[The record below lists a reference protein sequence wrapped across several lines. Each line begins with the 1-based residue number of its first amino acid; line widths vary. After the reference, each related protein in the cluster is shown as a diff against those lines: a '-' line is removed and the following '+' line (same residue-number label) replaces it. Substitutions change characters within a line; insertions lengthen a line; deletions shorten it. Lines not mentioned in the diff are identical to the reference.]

1 MSLKTKL
8 QPYIFVL
15 GLIFSL
21 FSFNNVLAFDYTP
34 NTNDFVVNSFQY
46 DNNGKLEISLQMLN
60 QNTHYQ
66 IFTTPEPY
74 FAGFQVNYILYTDN
88 TKTNILSNFT
98 VSAWYCNNT
107 PEQHYIYGSTLDFY
121 SIQLD
126 EVKCYATQFQGSH
139 GIINSNGITKTQI
152 DSAYGT
158 NYLENNLA
166 IPNTDVSEFRF
177 YPNYIDENW
186 TQSSITGT
194 GSGYSLSQTTQ
205 SYFPFTGVPPT
216 PINGE
221 CGEAYGQV
229 LTTIPPENSYACS
242 SGTMIDFNGGLNEL
256 GTGIKYFWEC
266 EGSNGGYSVACSS
279 AETLDVINGTCGTA
293 NGQTIST
300 APYEYEKCSY
310 GATNGSTLQTLN
322 GWTWSCYGFNG
333 GSTSYCSAIYQEAE
347 TPPTIPETSI
357 IPTPTDCET
366 YSGID
371 KVLCNFG
378 NMIQGMF
385 LPSSEKII
393 ELQTTMNEVGNV
405 FPFNY
410 LRAIS
415 SVFNNLNFS
424 SGGLTMTIWG
434 NTETL
439 GADFWEMELFDNIK
453 LGITILILLMFTF
466 WAIGYIKHFFK

>member
-1 MSLKTKL
+1 MSLKANLK
-8 QPYIFVL
+8 PYMFAL

-21 FSFNNVLAFDYTP
+21 FFSNLCLAYPNLPAESF
-34 NTNDFVVNSFQY
+34 SSIR
-46 DNNGKLEISLQMLN
+46 ELN
-60 QNTHYQ
+60 QYNAWPVTLHIPASYFSESDYGYQ
-66 IFTTPEPY
+66 YGRLF
-74 FAGFQVNYILYTDN
+74 GQVNIFDLQGNKLFMWAGYDKTYTTIVSQGYADFSGTIPKDNFISFEIPSGNYYISFWPSYWNEVNLLKEDTYAYIPFSIDLEN
-88 TKTNILSNFT
+88 NILSNT
-98 VSAWYCNNT
+98 S
-107 PEQHYIYGSTLDFY
+107 
-121 SIQLD
+121 
-126 EVKCYATQFQGSH
+126 
-139 GIINSNGITKTQI
+139 
-152 DSAYGT
+152 
-158 NYLENNLA
+158 LE
-166 IPNTDVSEFRF
+166 
-177 YPNYIDENW
+177 
-186 TQSSITGT
+186 
-194 GSGYSLSQTTQ
+194 
-205 SYFPFTGVPPT
+205 

-229 LTTIPPENSYACS
+229 LTTIPPESSYACS
-242 SGTMIDFNGGLNEL
+242 TGTMINFNGGLNEL

-279 AETLDVINGTCGTA
+279 AETLDIINGTCGSA

-347 TPPTIPETSI
+347 EPPIIPDSSV

-378 NMIQGMF
+378 NIIQGMF

-393 ELQTTMNEVGNV
+393 ELQITMNEVGNV

-424 SGGLTMTIWG
+424 SGSLRMTMWG

-439 GADFWEMELFDNIK
+439 GEDFWEMEIFDNIK